1 MLRWLGCVCLFT
13 AVLAQQ
19 PGVTPPPPPSFQISG
34 TVVDAVSNE
43 PLSGARVAIAPVSKR
58 DAFTTVVT
66 GADGRFAFPGLTTG
80 KYTLEAQRH
89 GYVTQSFNQHA
100 NVASSI
106 AVGPAQDSSNLVFT
120 VIPEGSISGTVTD
133 EIGDAV
139 REAQVMLFQ
148 RASDEGILQTVLRV
162 SATTDDEG
170 HYRFSHRRPGRYF
183 IVVSARPW
191 YAQRPQTWMKTV
203 NADGSVNYSYGGPQ
217 VVPENAPNVVI
228 EEDPPS
234 PLDVAYPL
242 TFYGGATD
250 SAAATPIQLGQGEKV
265 TADITLQAVPAIH
278 LRISNVD
285 ASDHAPQEYVFLEQ
299 KLFDTSIAVPAYS
312 NQLRPGMMDVTGI
325 PPGHYTANIH
335 SIANGQELEKRDLEA
350 GESGEIEKAIGGVF
364 LPLTATLSFQP
375 TSSVEGQLYLRL
387 RDKNSNQVFSERIN
401 GNGDIEIKPG
411 IPRGTY
417 EISVQGG
424 RNIFLRSIQATGGRV
439 NGRMLEV
446 KGSGPVKLSVVLS
459 GGRGEVTGVAL
470 RGDKAAAGVLVVLV
484 PADPANNR
492 VLFRRDQSDSDGTF
506 SLASVV
512 PGRYTLLALADA
524 WELEWTNPAV
534 LEKFMPQGEPLTV
547 ESKGKYAVKVR
558 VQ

>member
-1 MLRWLGCVCLFT
+1 
-13 AVLAQQ
+13 
-19 PGVTPPPPPSFQISG
+19 
-34 TVVDAVSNE
+34 
-43 PLSGARVAIAPVSKR
+43 
-58 DAFTTVVT
+58 
-66 GADGRFAFPGLTTG
+66 
-80 KYTLEAQRH
+80 
-89 GYVTQSFNQHA
+89 
-100 NVASSI
+100 
-106 AVGPAQDSSNLVFT
+106 
-120 VIPEGSISGTVTD
+120 
-133 EIGDAV
+133 
-139 REAQVMLFQ
+139 
-148 RASDEGILQTVLRV
+148 
-162 SATTDDEG
+162 
-170 HYRFSHRRPGRYF
+170 
-183 IVVSARPW
+183 
-191 YAQRPQTWMKTV
+191 
-203 NADGSVNYSYGGPQ
+203 
-217 VVPENAPNVVI
+217 
-228 EEDPPS
+228 
-234 PLDVAYPL
+234 
-242 TFYGGATD
+242 
-250 SAAATPIQLGQGEKV
+250 
-265 TADITLQAVPAIH
+265 
-278 LRISNVD
+278 
-285 ASDHAPQEYVFLEQ
+285 
-299 KLFDTSIAVPAYS
+299 
-312 NQLRPGMMDVTGI
+312 
-325 PPGHYTANIH
+325 
-335 SIANGQELEKRDLEA
+335 
-350 GESGEIEKAIGGVF
+350 
-364 LPLTATLSFQP
+364 
-375 TSSVEGQLYLRL
+375 VEGQLYLRL